1 MTDLSVAQGTV
12 AEPIIVQES
21 ILMLENALED
31 LSTKSTLDMFRMFF
45 DIKPAHW
52 EPFQKMLGRHVQVN
66 YSWGMLRDD
75 EEQRREC
82 AETFLDE
89 IGLKCWGTSEG
100 REKYL
105 VEERVKNG
113 DCCVYP
119 THKKQCV
126 AVYRSGICCAY

>member
-1 MTDLSVAQGTV
+1 MTDLPAPQGTV
-12 AEPIIVQES
+12 AEPNKVQES
-21 ILMLENALED
+21 TSMLENALED

-52 EPFQKMLGRHVQVN
+52 EPFQKRLGRHVQVN

-82 AETFLDE
+82 AKTFLEE
-89 IGLKCWGTSEG
+89 IGLKCWGTPEG

-105 VEERVKNG
+105 VEERVQNG
-113 DCCVYP
+113 DCCIYP

-126 AVYRSGICCAY
+126 FLYRSGMRCTY